1 MDICVKAGKGVL
13 EKIRE
18 GAFHVDGI
26 STCIGPGAGPR
37 WLVAAGFDLTLLREK
52 ILGRKRP
59 VILLG
64 ASAGAL
70 RFAAWVQP
78 EAEKSYRN
86 LLDGYISLTFDDRDD
101 RRTVARKIE
110 DVIDRVV
117 ENDAIPF
124 ALANKR
130 YRLAVVTARAR
141 KLAAVEWGALQA
153 AGLAYAFLSNA
164 LYRGFLRSSFER
176 VLFYTGPLPPR
187 FVFRKGFRGQ
197 TVPLGEA
204 NFKPALL
211 ASSAI
216 PLVVSGVKDIF
227 GAPPGTYR
235 DGGLVDYHLNGKY
248 GEKEGD
254 VTLFFSHQ
262 ERIVPTW
269 LDKKLSRRKP
279 PEGVLDNVLMV
290 HPAAEFVEKLPG
302 GKVPDRDDFKRFWK
316 EPGTRIAG
324 WRQAV
329 ERSSH
334 FGEVFLELLENGKL
348 KDVVTPLSRDG
359 R

>member
-1 MDICVKAGKGVL
+1 MDISVKAGSRVM

-18 GAFHVDGI
+18 GTFHPDGI

-52 ILGRKRP
+52 TLGGKRP
-59 VILLG
+59 VVLLG

-78 EAEKSYRN
+78 EAEKSYGN
-86 LLDGYISLTFDDRDD
+86 LLDGYVALTFDDRDN
-101 RRTVARKIE
+101 RRTVAAKIE

-130 YRLAVVTARAR
+130 YRLTVVTARAR
-141 KLAAVEWGALQA
+141 KLAAAEWGALQA
-153 AGLAYAFLSNA
+153 TGLAWAFLSNA
-164 LYRGFLRSSFER
+164 LHRGFLYSSFER

-187 FVFRKGFRGQ
+187 FAFRKGFRGK
-197 TVPLGEA
+197 TVPLGQA

-235 DGGLVDYHLNGKY
+235 DGGLVDYHLNGRY
-248 GEKEGD
+248 GEGEGD

-269 LDKKLSRRKP
+269 LDKRLTRRAP
-279 PEGVLDNVLMV
+279 PGSVLDNVLMV
-290 HPAAEFVEKLPG
+290 HPTAAFVEKLPD
-302 GKVPDRDDFKRFWK
+302 GKVPDREDFKRFWK
-316 EPGTRIAG
+316 DPGTRIAN
-324 WRQAV
+324 WRRAV

-334 FGEVFLELLENGKL
+334 FGEVFLELLESGKL
-348 KDVVTPLSRDG
+348 KDVVTPLSPDG

>member
-1 MDICVKAGKGVL
+1 MDIAVKAGRRVL
-13 EKIRE
+13 ERIRE
-18 GAFHVDGI
+18 GTFRPDGI
-26 STCIGPGAGPR
+26 STCIGPGSGPR

-52 ILGRKRP
+52 ILGKKRP

-70 RFAAWVQP
+70 RYAAWVQP

-86 LLDGYISLTFDDRDD
+86 LLDGYISLTFDNRDD
-101 RRTVARKIE
+101 RKTVASKIE
-110 DVIDRVV
+110 AVIDSVV
-117 ENDAIPF
+117 EDDAIPF
-124 ALANKR
+124 ALANRR

-141 KLAAVEWGALQA
+141 KLAAVEWSPFQA
-153 AGLAYAFLSNA
+153 TGLAFAFLSNA
-164 LYRGFLRSSFER
+164 LHRRCLYSFFER
-176 VLFYTGPLPPR
+176 VLFYTGPIPPR
-187 FVFRKGFRGQ
+187 FAFRKGFLGE

-216 PLVVSGVKDIF
+216 PLVVSGVRDIF

-248 GEKEGD
+248 GEGEED

-269 LDKKLSRRKP
+269 LDKRLSYRKP
-279 PEGVLDNVLMV
+279 HEGVLENVLMV

-302 GKVPDRDDFKRFWK
+302 GRVPEREDFKLFWK
-316 EPGTRIAG
+316 EPATRIAN
-324 WRQAV
+324 WRLAV

-334 FGEVFLELLENGKL
+334 FGEMFLELLESGKL
-348 KDVVTPLSRDG
+348 KDVVTPLSRDE